1 MGLGRES
8 CVPPGPRLSPLNVSR
23 PSASNGHAWIPAEQN
38 TFGALALTLG
48 FIRASSRRAALRSSP
63 RNGTASGPL
72 TGGWTRRRRAAP
84 RQSPTRAPQRASDR
98 ARWSTSDT
106 EEDGAAAGP
115 PMGGRAAVERILSG
129 LYPRA
134 PSRIQ
139 ERRCASAIIDSVA
152 LARWL
157 LPTQRPRLA
166 TDGGVAFFSHDSSTS
181 SSSHGGYRAAAM
193 ASSAHHQ
200 PAVQV
205 LPAQRMDLC
214 LERCS
219 MGKQIEVRSK
229 P

>member
-48 FIRASSRRAALRSSP
+48 IIRASSRRAALRSSP

-72 TGGWTRRRRAAP
+72 TGGWTRHRRAAP

-115 PMGGRAAVERILSG
+115 PMGGRAAVERIL
-129 LYPRA
+129 
-134 PSRIQ
+134 
-139 ERRCASAIIDSVA
+139 
-152 LARWL
+152 
-157 LPTQRPRLA
+157 
-166 TDGGVAFFSHDSSTS
+166 DGA
-181 SSSHGGYRAAAM
+181 
-193 ASSAHHQ
+193 
-200 PAVQV
+200 
-205 LPAQRMDLC
+205 LPAQPWWVPSPLPPAVARDLPTRLTYPWPTVVC
-214 LERCS
+214 EV
-219 MGKQIEVRSK
+219 KQVSV
-229 P
+229 